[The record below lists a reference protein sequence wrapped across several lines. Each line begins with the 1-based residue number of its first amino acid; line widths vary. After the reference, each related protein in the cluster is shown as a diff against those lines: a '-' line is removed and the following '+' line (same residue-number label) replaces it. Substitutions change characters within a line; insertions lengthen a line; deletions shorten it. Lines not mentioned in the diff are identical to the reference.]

1 MSQEEARLIIE
12 KLNEH
17 TVESTSSAEKALAV
31 LVAAGIVKQDG
42 TPEKP
47 YSV

>member
-12 KLNEH
+12 KLNAH
-17 TVESTSSAEKALAV
+17 TAESTSSAEKALAT
-31 LVAAGIVKQDG
+31 LIAAGIIKQDG
-42 TPEKP
+42 TPAEP